1 MAEDPQANLA
11 RLYVEEFLRSKRLTT
26 ETVRDLPPET
36 ARRMM
41 VEASTYAALKLA
53 EMEKKSQMAH
63 ELHGNPP
70 SD

>member
-1 MAEDPQANLA
+1 MMQDPHAHLA
-11 RLYVEEFLRSKRLTT
+11 RMYVEEFLRSKGLDAER
-26 ETVRDLPPET
+26 VRDLPPET

-53 EMEKKSQMAH
+53 EMEKKSQVIQ
-63 ELHGNPP
+63 ELHGGSP